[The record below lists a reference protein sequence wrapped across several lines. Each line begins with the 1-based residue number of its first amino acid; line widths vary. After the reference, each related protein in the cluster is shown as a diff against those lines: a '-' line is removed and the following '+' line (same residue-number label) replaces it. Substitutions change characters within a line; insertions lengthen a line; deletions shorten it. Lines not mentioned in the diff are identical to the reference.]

1 MPELFRTRLSRLRDK
16 YVRAQYTQYSSES
29 RWTLVHF
36 IDRALFHVITTLAGK
51 RYRAQPCHDDGLR
64 WKIHVPV
71 PSMSS
76 RRQVNRR
83 TPGSV
88 ATADSSHD
96 KMGDQRLVE
105 FLSEITA
112 VEEEANL
119 KSHGQSFA
127 NAHELQNAT
136 FRLLLREETREIG
149 NVQLLSIWFSFCT
162 LDGASKLIVYK
173 QSSPCSQFAKM
184 WFL

>member
-1 MPELFRTRLSRLRDK
+1 
-16 YVRAQYTQYSSES
+16 
-29 RWTLVHF
+29 
-36 IDRALFHVITTLAGK
+36 
-51 RYRAQPCHDDGLR
+51 
-64 WKIHVPV
+64 
-71 PSMSS
+71 MSS

-149 NVQLLSIWFSFCT
+149 NVQLFVNLIFILYARWRIKIVCLQTKLASLAIRLKYNFYRTSIFNKYCSLRSQKSSFY
-162 LDGASKLIVYK
+162 G
-173 QSSPCSQFAKM
+173 F
-184 WFL
+184 